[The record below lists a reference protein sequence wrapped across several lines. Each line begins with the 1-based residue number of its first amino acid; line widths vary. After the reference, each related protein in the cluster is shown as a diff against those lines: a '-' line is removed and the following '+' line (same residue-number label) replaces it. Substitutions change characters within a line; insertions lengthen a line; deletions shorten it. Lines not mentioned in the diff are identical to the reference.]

1 MIYNLFELKT
11 PNMNLS
17 DSFKYKHQCTHLQS
31 EDNCD
36 NTEIQ
41 GQAQG
46 KTSLEENP
54 EKEFYL

>member
-1 MIYNLFELKT
+1 
-11 PNMNLS
+11 MNLS
-17 DSFKYKHQCTHLQS
+17 DSFKYKHQCTQLQS
-31 EDNCD
+31 EKKCD

-46 KTSLEENP
+46 KTSPKENP

>member
-1 MIYNLFELKT
+1 
-11 PNMNLS
+11 MNLS
-17 DSFKYKHQCTHLQS
+17 ESLKYKHQCIQLQT
-31 EDNCD
+31 EQKCD

-46 KTSLEENP
+46 KTSPEENP